1 MALLVGV
8 VMGSLII
15 PPVIDLLN
23 HAYGFAGAL
32 HYGAPTL
39 ATALPAPQ
47 ATLISA
53 LAKGV
58 ITGQL
63 DWTLLGVG
71 VLVGIVLIVVDESL
85 RAAKRGSVP
94 PLAVGLGIYL
104 PSSTTAFVV
113 VGAVVGWAYDPLGR
127 PAAPCR
133 CRQAARRAAGV
144 RPDRG
149 REPVGRG
156 ACRPDRGDR
165 QGRDRWACR
174 S

>member
-39 ATALPAPQ
+39 VNALPAPQ

-71 VLVGIVLIVVDESL
+71 VAVGIVLIVVDESL
-85 RAAKRGSVP
+85 RAAKKGSVP

-113 VGAVVGWAYDPLGR
+113 VGAVVGWAYDRWADRLPQSDVAKRLGR
-127 PAAPCR
+127 
-133 CRQAARRAAGV
+133 AARLG
-144 RPDRG
+144 PDRG
-149 REPVGRG
+149 ARACG
-156 ACRPDRGDR
+156 A
-165 QGRDRWACR
+165 WR
-174 S
+174 SPA